1 MLKTLKI
8 FEDKQTKDKQTK
20 ALTAPIILLDV
31 NIYRPFWLTYQT
43 VFFFS
48 TKHAIDVCLE
58 QIGLARPKR
67 SLKPKQPRL
76 YAICLFV

>member
-8 FEDKQTKDKQTK
+8 FEDKQTKDKQTKAFEDKQTK

-43 VFFFS
+43 VFFSQLNMQLMF
-48 TKHAIDVCLE
+48 A
-58 QIGLARPKR
+58 
-67 SLKPKQPRL
+67 
-76 YAICLFV
+76 